1 MNIEQILD
9 SINNGEIKKHIKE
22 QYEKELAYIGELEAL
37 GFARFRVDAA
47 AEDAH
52 VGEREAIE
60 FTRSRADAAADM
72 RIFGEREAI
81 EFARSRADAAAD
93 MLAAE
98 TTRTMAAQRKQ
109 IIGLMAAIAYISALA
124 FALGIILGRAL

>member
-1 MNIEQILD
+1 MNIDQIISTTPDQEARDHIRRQYQSDLQVL
-9 SINNGEIKKHIKE
+9 GER
-22 QYEKELAYIGELEAL
+22 EAL
-37 GFARFRVDAA
+37 EFARFR
-47 AEDAH
+47 
-52 VGEREAIE
+52 
-60 FTRSRADAAADM
+60 ADAL
-72 RIFGEREAI
+72 
-81 EFARSRADAAAD
+81 ADANEQAAD

>member
-1 MNIEQILD
+1 MHIEQITRRVSDYEARENIHQQFLKE
-9 SINNGEIKKHIKE
+9 ILILGER
-22 QYEKELAYIGELEAL
+22 EAL
-37 GFARFRVDAA
+37 EFARFR
-47 AEDAH
+47 
-52 VGEREAIE
+52 
-60 FTRSRADAAADM
+60 ADAA
-72 RIFGEREAI
+72 
-81 EFARSRADAAAD
+81 ADAAAD

>member
-1 MNIEQILD
+1 MNIDQIISTTPDQEARENIHQQFLK
-9 SINNGEIKKHIKE
+9 EIHI
-22 QYEKELAYIGELEAL
+22 L
-37 GFARFRVDAA
+37 
-47 AEDAH
+47 
-52 VGEREAIE
+52 
-60 FTRSRADAAADM
+60 
-72 RIFGEREAI
+72 GEREAI
-81 EFARSRADAAAD
+81 EFARFRADAAAD